1 MLGDMFVGASL
12 TIAEPRPRAWRAK
25 NGDGAS
31 LTIAEPRPRAWR
43 AKNGDKKMAKES
55 QGRRTNAP
63 PTTKKRP
70 RRSAGARGPQAP
82 EGWQNRLRE
91 QSHNLARAI
100 EMLEQAI
107 SMMSEPRAIALTRA
121 ECLRGAGLLTLL
133 AASELLVVAG
143 WFEADHAVS
152 AGTLQR

>member
-1 MLGDMFVGASL
+1 MLGAMFIEASL
-12 TIAEPRPRAWRAK
+12 TVAEPRPRPWRPRSGDRKVAK
-25 NGDGAS
+25 
-31 LTIAEPRPRAWR
+31 EPRGRSTATPHAAPPSKKRA
-43 AKNGDKKMAKES
+43 
-55 QGRRTNAP
+55 GRRAT
-63 PTTKKRP
+63 
-70 RRSAGARGPQAP
+70 AGAPVHPIP
-82 EGWQNRLRE
+82 EGWHGRLRE

-100 EMLEQAI
+100 EMLEQAMV
-107 SMMSEPRAIALTRA
+107 MMSEPKSVSLTRA